1 MDELA
6 GVLAVM
12 IPIVGSVALFT
23 FLAIGRVA
31 DNRRM
36 QEEARAKYEF
46 LRKMAEGGSFDVQKY
61 MEFEQVEAAARRE
74 RKIENLK
81 IGGLILLGIGI
92 ALSVFLALIGDRE
105 DGGNVAAVGV
115 IPAMIGLALF
125 AGAWMMARS
134 RRGIPGAPTP
144 RG

>member
-6 GVLAVM
+6 GVFAVM

-46 LRKMAEGGSFDVQKY
+46 LKKMAEGGSFDVQKY
-61 MEFEQVEAAARRE
+61 MEFEQIEAAARRG

-81 IGGLILLGIGI
+81 IGGLILVAIGL
-92 ALSVFLALIGDRE
+92 ALSVFLYMIDT

-115 IPAMIGLALF
+115 MPGMIGLAMF
-125 AGAWMMARS
+125 AGAWMMS
-134 RRGIPGAPTP
+134 RGSQGTSGKPASRG
-144 RG
+144 

>member
-1 MDELA
+1 MEDLA
-6 GVLAVM
+6 GVFAVM

-23 FLAIGRVA
+23 FLAISRVA

-46 LRKMAEGGSFDVQKY
+46 LKKMAEGGSFDVQKY
-61 MEFEQVEAAARRE
+61 MEFEQIEAAARRG

-81 IGGLILLGIGI
+81 IGGLILVAIGFG
-92 ALSVFLALIGDRE
+92 LSVFLYIIDSE

-115 IPAMIGLALF
+115 MPGMIGLAMF
-125 AGAWMMARS
+125 AGAWMMSRS
-134 RRGIPGAPTP
+134 QQGTPGAPAP
-144 RG
+144 RA

>member
-6 GVLAVM
+6 GVVAVL

-23 FLAIGRVA
+23 FLAIGRIA

-36 QEEARAKYEF
+36 QEEARAKYDF
-46 LRKMAEGGSFDVQKY
+46 LKKMAEGGSFDVQKY
-61 MEFEQVEAAARRE
+61 MEFEQIESAARRE

-81 IGGLILLGIGI
+81 IGGLILVGVGI
-92 ALSVFLALIGDRE
+92 ALSVFLATVGDH
-105 DGGNVAAVGV
+105 DNGNAAAVGV
-115 IPAMIGLALF
+115 IPGMIGLAMF
-125 AGAWMMARS
+125 AGAWMMS
-134 RRGIPGAPTP
+134 RGRQGTSGAQAP

>member
-1 MDELA
+1 MEDLA
-6 GVLAVM
+6 GVFAVM

-46 LRKMAEGGSFDVQKY
+46 LKKMAEGGSFDVQKY
-61 MEFEQVEAAARRE
+61 MEFEQIETAARRG

-81 IGGLILLGIGI
+81 TGGLILIAIGIGVS
-92 ALSVFLALIGDRE
+92 LFLYTIGSE
-105 DGGNVAAVGV
+105 DNSNVAAVGV
-115 IPAMIGLALF
+115 IPGMIGLAMF
-125 AGAWMMARS
+125 AGAWLMSGGRKETS
-134 RRGIPGAPTP
+134 GSPAP
-144 RG
+144 RA

>member
-1 MDELA
+1 MEELA

-23 FLAIGRVA
+23 FLAIGRIA

-46 LRKMAEGGSFDVQKY
+46 LKKMAEGGSFDVQKY
-61 MEFEQVEAAARRE
+61 MEFEQIEAAARRE

-92 ALSVFLALIGDRE
+92 ALSVFLAMIGDHE
-105 DGGNVAAVGV
+105 DGNVAAVGV
-115 IPAMIGLALF
+115 IPGMIGLAMF
-125 AGAWMMARS
+125 AGAWMMS
-134 RRGIPGAPTP
+134 RGRHGTSGTP
-144 RG
+144 VPRV